1 MLKISNIKIYEDLSN
16 EELLNK
22 IISKYKINKSDVVDF
37 HIIKKS
43 IDARKKDDIHYN
55 FTVELEIKD
64 EALYLKSLRA
74 EKNNFSKIDGF
85 KSSKIEKFKSSKIEK
100 CVKSEIP
107 SLKLS
112 NFHSLNSTLNN
123 SPVIIGAGPAGLFAA
138 LTFIENGISPI
149 IIEQGKP
156 VEDRQKDVENFMH
169 NRILNVN
176 SNVQFGEGG
185 AGTFSDGKL
194 TTGINSSFCQTVL
207 SQFVKFG
214 APEQIMYLKKPHIG
228 TDNLINIIRNIRNYI
243 IEHGGTFYFNTKM
256 IDFTI
261 SNNHISSVIAKKVIT
276 GESLEIET
284 DNIILAIGHSSRDTF
299 NLIYDKGLILEPK
312 NFSVGVRIEHLQ
324 SMINF
329 SQYGEACNSS
339 KLNLPPAEYKLA
351 YHSPSG
357 RSCYTFCMC
366 PGGTVMASSSE
377 ENTIV
382 TNGMSK
388 FARDG
393 VNANS
398 ALLVNVTPDDFS
410 STSPLA
416 GIDFQKDLEEK
427 AFILGGSN
435 YNAPIQKVSDFLN
448 SSFSSVVENDKLKY
462 KETEYD
468 KIAYE
473 HLKCEKDEYEKCGFG
488 KDKYENV
495 GYENVEYKNI
505 IPSYLPG
512 TTYTDLNKIFPKF
525 VSDTLKEGII
535 YFDKKIKG
543 FAHPDSILTGVET
556 RSSSPVKILRNE
568 KLQSNVL
575 GIFPCGEGAGY
586 AGGIMSAAVD
596 GIKCA
601 ISCLKQ
607 LEKR

>member
-1 MLKISNIKIYEDLSN
+1 MEEFMLKISNIKIYEDLSDN
-16 EELLNK
+16 ELLNK
-22 IISKYKINKSDVVDF
+22 IVSKYNIKKSDILDF
-37 HIIKKS
+37 RIIKKS
-43 IDARKKDDIHYN
+43 IDARKKNDIHYN
-55 FTVELEIKD
+55 FTVELDVKNENT
-64 EALYLKSLRA
+64 YL
-74 EKNNFSKIDGF
+74 N
-85 KSSKIEKFKSSKIEK
+85 SKIEK
-100 CVKSEIP
+100 CVKSDIP
-107 SLKLS
+107 SLKVQ
-112 NFHSLNSTLNN
+112 NLNSSLRN
-123 SPVIIGAGPAGLFAA
+123 SPVIIGAGPAGLFSA
-138 LTFIENGISPI
+138 LTFIENGIYPI

-156 VEDRQKDVENFMH
+156 VEDRQKDVENFMY

-261 SNNHISSVIAKKVIT
+261 SNNHISSIIAKNVIT
-276 GESLEIET
+276 GESLEIKT

-299 NLIYDKGLILEPK
+299 NLIYDKGLLLEPK

-410 STSPLA
+410 SNSPLA
-416 GIDFQKDLEEK
+416 GIDFQKVLEEK

-435 YNAPIQKVSDFLN
+435 YNAPIQRVSDFLASN
-448 SSFSSVVENDKLKY
+448 SLNCSYTLASKNENGEIGY
-462 KETEYD
+462 K
-468 KIAYE
+468 KN
-473 HLKCEKDEYEKCGFG
+473 
-488 KDKYENV
+488 ENNEI
-495 GYENVEYKNI
+495 GYENVV
-505 IPSYLPG
+505 PSYLPG
-512 TTYTDLNKIFPKF
+512 TTYADLNKLFPKF
-525 VSDTLKEGII
+525 VSDTLKEGLV

-543 FAHPDSILTGVET
+543 FAHPDSILTGIET

-568 KLQSNVL
+568 KLQSNVS

-596 GIKCA
+596 GIKCTL
-601 ISCLKQ
+601 SCLK
-607 LEKR
+607 R